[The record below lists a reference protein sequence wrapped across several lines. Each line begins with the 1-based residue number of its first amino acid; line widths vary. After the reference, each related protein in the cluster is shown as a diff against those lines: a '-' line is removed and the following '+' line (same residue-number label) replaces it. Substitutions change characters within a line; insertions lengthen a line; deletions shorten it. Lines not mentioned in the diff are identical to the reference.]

1 MGTTTMRVTT
11 QARYRGL
18 TVTLVGDVNAGL
30 LAIAGYGTPQ
40 ELAVAAIAVKHRGS
54 RYVYCVAGEHEWTA
68 SVAEIA
74 DAALRARQ
82 ARDFSTG

>member
-1 MGTTTMRVTT
+1 MGTTTMRVRT

-40 ELAVAAIAVKHRGS
+40 ELAIAAITVKRRDS
-54 RYVYCVAGEHEWTA
+54 RLVYCVAGEHEWTA
-68 SVAEIA
+68 SVTAIA
-74 DAALRARQ
+74 DAAVRARQ
-82 ARDFSTG
+82 ARDSRRG

>member
-30 LAIAGYGTPQ
+30 LAIAGYRTPQ
-40 ELAVAAIAVKHRGS
+40 EQAIAAISVKRRDS
-54 RYVYCVAGEHEWTA
+54 RYVYRVAGEHEWTA
-68 SVAEIA
+68 SVAAIA
-74 DAALRARQ
+74 DAAVRARQ
-82 ARDFSTG
+82 ARDSRTG

>member
-1 MGTTTMRVTT
+1 MGTTTMRMRT

-40 ELAVAAIAVKHRGS
+40 ELAIATITVKRRDS
-54 RYVYCVAGEHEWTA
+54 RYVYRVAGEHEWTA
-68 SVAEIA
+68 SVTAIA
-74 DAALRARQ
+74 DAAVTVRQ
-82 ARDFSTG
+82 ARDSNTG

>member
-1 MGTTTMRVTT
+1 MGTTTMRMRT

-30 LAIAGYGTPQ
+30 LAIAGYGTPR
-40 ELAVAAIAVKHRGS
+40 ELAIAAISVKRRGS

-68 SVAEIA
+68 SLAAIA
-74 DAALRARQ
+74 DAAVRARQ